1 MNDYT
6 LYELLKPNVKA
17 KLEEAREDTPTTV
30 ELITDALKT
39 NSFVRD
45 LTYGTIFDLQCIYD
59 FSFEASPYEL
69 FNDREKFNDRKKS

>member
-39 NSFVRD
+39 NYYVRD
-45 LTYGTIFDLQCIYD
+45 LTYGTIFDLQCIFNY
-59 FSFEASPYEL
+59 SFEVSPYDMFNGRGM
-69 FNDREKFNDRKKS
+69 FNDIKK